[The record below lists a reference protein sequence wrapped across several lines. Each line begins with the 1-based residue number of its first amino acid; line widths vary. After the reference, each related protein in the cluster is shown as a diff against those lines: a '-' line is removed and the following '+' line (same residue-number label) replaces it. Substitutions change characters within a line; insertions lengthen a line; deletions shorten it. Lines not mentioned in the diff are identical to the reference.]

1 MMRSGLRVAT
11 GLVALILLLVLACI
25 ALNWFDTALSSE
37 AKALL
42 AAPTNPYRP
51 QQNLYVAF
59 AGFDAPSRQSVIA
72 TGTARIAAYD
82 RALDSMLRD
91 PAANPRN
98 KPDSARLLFQGD
110 LSSWKPLSASIW
122 TTVKGHRADIT
133 SLLAANQPLYQ
144 RYLDLHQL
152 PGYFEAARP
161 SYFMPPVYLPQ
172 PVRVLFL
179 ADVADRIQTG
189 TLPQQQAALAQLS
202 GDFRMWQRVLRGNGD
217 LSSKMIA
224 AAALQADLLLLADMI
239 ADPGADLGL
248 LAGAQGAAMLQFDPA
263 DWKIGAVYGTEFRM
277 RAAHFMALQPFEI
290 LTSTPRPWTALTTHF
305 FKPNAAMNLSAAQLL
320 QLAVLADADPAGF
333 SQSRAAYHDWLE
345 RHERVF
351 SPAMVYD
358 PVGKILVA
366 RAAAS
371 WDDFPLRVYDVAA
384 LQRLVALSFQLRMQ
398 GIGRS
403 EVASFLAQHPQCS
416 LQPVDG
422 RRFSWNPATG
432 ELAVKTEATHPRG
445 QRFSVIYGLDGA

>member
-1 MMRSGLRVAT
+1 MMSSGLRVAT
-11 GLVALILLLVLACI
+11 GLVALVLLMVLGCF
-25 ALNWFDTALSSE
+25 ALNLFDTPLSGE

-42 AAPTNPYRP
+42 AAPANPYRP

-59 AGFDAPSRQSVIA
+59 AGFDAPSRQSVID
-72 TGTARIAAYD
+72 TGTARIEAYD
-82 RALDSMLRD
+82 HALDSMLRD
-91 PAANPRN
+91 PAAKPGN
-98 KPDSARLLFQGD
+98 KSDSARLLFKGD
-110 LSSWKPLSASIW
+110 LSSWRPLSSSIW
-122 TTVKGHRADIT
+122 TLAKSRRADMT
-133 SLLAANQPLYQ
+133 ALLAANQELYQ

-161 SYFMPPVYLPQ
+161 SYYMPPVYLPQ

-179 ADVADRIQTG
+179 ADVADRIQMG

-202 GDFRMWQRVLRGNGD
+202 RDFQMWQRVLKGNGD

-239 ADPGADLGL
+239 ADPATDLGL
-248 LAGAQGAAMLQFDPA
+248 LAGDQGAAIFQFDPA
-263 DWKIGAVYGTEFRM
+263 DWQIGAVFGTEFRM
-277 RAAHFMALQPFEI
+277 RATHFMALRPFEI

-305 FKPNAAMNLSAAQLL
+305 FKPNAAMNLSAAQML
-320 QLAVLADADPAGF
+320 QLAALADVDPARF

-351 SPAMVYD
+351 SPAMMYD

-366 RAAAS
+366 KAAAS

-384 LQRLVALSFQLRMQ
+384 LQRLVALALQLRVQ
-398 GIGRS
+398 RIGTT
-403 EVASFLAQHPQCS
+403 EVASFLTQHPQWS
-416 LQPVDG
+416 AHPVDG
-422 RRFSWNPATG
+422 QRFGWNPASG
-432 ELAVKTEATHPRG
+432 ELAVRTVATHPRG
-445 QRFSVIYGLDGA
+445 QRFGVIVPQ